1 MGWFGKLIGGTTGF
15 FIGGPIGA
23 VLGAVIGHSFDK
35 RAELLGTGNRQ
46 KNYSNWNRGTS
57 QTFSTNDQSQ
67 MIFFVATFSMLG
79 KMAGADGTVS
89 NVEIR
94 TIEEFIDNN
103 LRLNITEKQFAMRIV
118 NTSAASNE
126 PFDKFAQQF
135 YSLFYNQP
143 QMLRTMYDI
152 LYKVAAADNQL
163 TKDEEK
169 ILDSATRIFNL
180 KNKESASS
188 YSSTISSDKNY
199 TVLDCKKTDSNDTI
213 KAAYKKL
220 VKDYHPDAIASKGL
234 PEEFTKFASQKFRE
248 INQAY
253 EEIRKER
260 NF

>member
-35 RAELLGTGNRQ
+35 RSELQEDRYKKTN
-46 KNYSNWNRGTS
+46 NWNSGKS

-79 KMAGADGTVS
+79 KMAAADGTVS
-89 NVEIR
+89 NIEIR
-94 TIEEFIDNN
+94 TIEDFIDRN
-103 LRLNITEKQFAMRIV
+103 LRLNIAEKQFAMRIV

-126 PFDKFAQQF
+126 PFEKFAQQF

-152 LYKVAAADNQL
+152 LYKVATADNIL
-163 TKDEEK
+163 ARDEEK

-180 KNKESASS
+180 KSRESNASYTSSSASS
-188 YSSTISSDKNY
+188 NDKNY
-199 TVLDCKKTDSNDTI
+199 SILDCKKTDSIDTI
-213 KAAYKKL
+213 KSAYKKL
-220 VKDYHPDAIASKGL
+220 VKDFHPDAIASKGL